1 MIQAARFHP
10 SPGQSDPS
18 RMNSLRACLL
28 RCSHASLMPIAFI
41 GPHFP
46 RGLLTC
52 PEFVQ
57 VLVFAICVHGEEEAI
72 MAIGH
77 KLSLFGQPLQRLAL
91 QDALRTCQI
100 VEYASVKHEKTGA
113 DQSIRSWFFDEA

>member
-46 RGLLTC
+46 RGLLTR

-72 MAIGH
+72 VPVSHELA
-77 KLSLFGQPLQRLAL
+77 FTCQAFQRLAL
-91 QDALRTCQI
+91 ENALGTGEV
-100 VEYASVKHEKTGA
+100 VEY
-113 DQSIRSWFFDEA
+113 RSEE